1 MAPDVEGSMKTVVVM
16 KRTIIHHCE
25 NLSQFHYRVLGTL
38 DRGLWTHCSSV
49 SSPPK
54 WGRSCSACVA
64 AAVLEMAGVAG
75 GRTPWISPLPPF
87 QPRATHAW
95 TAALA
100 VAGDQFHSSTLGG
113 VNCGIYCLQQSDE
126 SCCVVCAL
134 FVFVCL
140 CFSVYHFLQPLF
152 RLCLSYHSQT
162 HVRTRTVMSVIVQM
176 VYIPGVYHCSFL
188 TGIITCQW
196 CHWIVITAKHISPCW
211 DCRQPRAPVIV
222 MVAWVVA
229 GSGVPSWDLHVT
241 AVMLIGVWPCETRM
255 RSDHVRLYALISG

>member
-1 MAPDVEGSMKTVVVM
+1 MKTVVVM
-16 KRTIIHHCE
+16 KGTIIHHCE

-38 DRGLWTHCSSV
+38 ARGLWTHCSSV

-64 AAVLEMAGVAG
+64 SAVLEMAGVAG
-75 GRTPWISPLPPF
+75 ERIPWISPLPPF

-95 TAALA
+95 TPALA
-100 VAGDQFHSSTLGG
+100 VAGDQFHSSAL
-113 VNCGIYCLQQSDE
+113 VQSDE

-134 FVFVCL
+134 FVFVFL

-152 RLCLSYHSQT
+152 RLCLSYHSQA
-162 HVRTRTVMSVIVQM
+162 HVWISTVVSVIVQM
-176 VYIPGVYHCSFL
+176 VYIPGLYHCSFL

-196 CHWIVITAKHISPCW
+196 CHWRLITAKHISPCW

-229 GSGVPSWDLHVT
+229 GSGVPSRGLHVT
-241 AVMLIGVWPCETRM
+241 EVMLIGVNNKP
-255 RSDHVRLYALISG
+255 